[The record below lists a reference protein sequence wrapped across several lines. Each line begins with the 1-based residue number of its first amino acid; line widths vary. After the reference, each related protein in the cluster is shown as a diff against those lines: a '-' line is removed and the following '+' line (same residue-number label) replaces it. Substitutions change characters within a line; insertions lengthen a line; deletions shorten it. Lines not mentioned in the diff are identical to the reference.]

1 MAANDENSENL
12 TNYQCVRLS
21 QVVSGSKM
29 ESIALGYLN
38 FDEEKIKQLKESRR
52 DDTEGFVRDVIK
64 EWACRNPSD
73 QVQVRIAINYCEHVT
88 VNKILNII
96 SNKEAFQ

>member
-1 MAANDENSENL
+1 MATNDENSGNL

-38 FDEEKIKQLKESRR
+38 CDKEKMKHLKESR
-52 DDTEGFVRDVIK
+52 
-64 EWACRNPSD
+64 
-73 QVQVRIAINYCEHVT
+73 
-88 VNKILNII
+88 
-96 SNKEAFQ
+96 